1 MLECVINVSEGRR
14 DTVITTVAAAAGSCL
29 LDIHADPHHHRSVFT
44 LAGEGVEAAAR
55 ALTVMAASVVDL
67 RSHRGVHPRLGAVD
81 VVPFVPLGGAT
92 PADARAAQVRFAG
105 WMSEALGVPCFLYGT
120 RLSLPEVRRRAFRTL
135 WPGTGPVL
143 PHPSA
148 GATCV
153 GTRPVL
159 VAYNVWLR
167 EGTSRAVA
175 RTIASAVRGPFVRS
189 LALGVGAHLQVSM
202 NLIDPVE
209 VGPAR
214 AYDEVARHARA
225 LGTGVDRAELVGLL
239 PEAVLAAVSR
249 ARWVELDLDSGRT
262 IEARLEGRPKRTPRR

>member
-14 DTVITTVAAAAGSCL
+14 DSAIAAVAAAGGACL
-29 LDIHADPHHHRSVFT
+29 LDVHTDPHHHRSVLT
-44 LAGEGVEAAAR
+44 LAGAGVEAAAR
-55 ALTVMAASVVDL
+55 ALSFMAVSVVDL

-81 VVPFVPLGGAT
+81 VVPFVPLGATT

-105 WMSEALGVPCFLYGT
+105 WMSDALGVPCFLYGAHI
-120 RLSLPEVRRRAFRTL
+120 SLPEVRRRAFRTL

-175 RTIASAVRGPFVRS
+175 RAIASAVRGPVVRS
-189 LALGVGAHLQVSM
+189 LALGVGDHVQVSM

-209 VGPAR
+209 VGPAQ

-225 LGTGVDRAELVGLL
+225 LGTGVVRAEVVGLL
-239 PEAVLAAVSR
+239 PRGVLAAVPR
-249 ARWVELDLDSGRT
+249 ARWKELDLDPART
-262 IEARLEGRPKRTPRR
+262 IEARLGRAP